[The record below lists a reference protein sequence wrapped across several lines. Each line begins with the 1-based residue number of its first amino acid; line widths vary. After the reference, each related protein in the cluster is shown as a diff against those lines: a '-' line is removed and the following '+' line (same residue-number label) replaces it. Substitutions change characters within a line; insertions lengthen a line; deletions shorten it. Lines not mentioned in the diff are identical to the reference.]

1 MKRLVFF
8 LLIIG
13 IAVSVFGQVQLPE
26 YRFASGS
33 WGFVGPRLYQNDVR
47 APLAK
52 ANFRVPQS
60 GPMLYEFNT
69 RYESG
74 AEDGHGGFGVHL
86 FVDAAYNAASWGAG
100 KSYLLW
106 LNYDENPLRNSGVP
120 SGLSAQVYKSLSNS
134 SMTLVDSVNLNE
146 FVYLLTD
153 ENLSQPVPVKLWMDG
168 STGEVRVYDPTD
180 PELDYYFYFYLDPKD
195 VPIRGDWVAL
205 RTNGLKLSFALG
217 L

>member
-13 IAVSVFGQVQLPE
+13 IAVSVFGQQLPE
-26 YRFASGS
+26 YRFASGN
-33 WGFVGPRLYQNDVR
+33 WGFTGPRLYQNDAR

-60 GPMLYEFNT
+60 GPMIYEFNA

-74 AEDGHGGFGVHL
+74 AEDGHGGFGIHL
-86 FVDAAYNAASWGAG
+86 FADTAYNAASWGAG

-106 LNYDENPLRNSGVP
+106 LNYDENPLRNSGIP
-120 SGLSAQVYKSLSNS
+120 AGLSAQVYKSTSNS
-134 SMTLVDSVNLNE
+134 SMTLVDTVNLNE
-146 FVYLLTD
+146 FSYLLTD
-153 ENLSQPVPVKLWMDG
+153 ANLSQPVPVKIWMDG
-168 STGEVRVYDPTD
+168 SSGEVRVYDPTD
-180 PELDYYFYFYLDPKD
+180 PALDYYFYFYIDPKD

-205 RTNGLKLSFALG
+205 RTNGLKLSFGLG